1 MSKSNV
7 EVVESYLGAL
17 KEKDLSKA
25 PLASD

>member
-7 EVVESYLGAL
+7 EVVENYLGAL